1 MCDSLC
7 IWPGEGLLSRDS
19 FLGVQWSPPWRFPMG
34 SAADA
39 AFPKE
44 SCGSLCGDLSPGEP
58 DYSSAPSIP
67 ALEASGL

>member
-1 MCDSLC
+1 
-7 IWPGEGLLSRDS
+7 
-19 FLGVQWSPPWRFPMG
+19 MG

-44 SCGSLCGDLSPGEP
+44 SCRSLGGDLSPGEP
-58 DYSSAPSIP
+58 DYSSTPSIL